1 MSLSNTLM
9 YEGKLECG
17 SERTASAVLQ
27 LATRDSVERDLELFI
42 GQEEYMAW
50 IQEALQPLN
59 PVCFLDTTKV
69 SPDDHPFSIYLVL
82 GLRNEWGQLLLST
95 L

>member
-1 MSLSNTLM
+1 MSLSNKLM

-27 LATRDSVERDLELFI
+27 LATRDSVEQDLELFI
-42 GQEEYMAW
+42 GQVEYLSW
-50 IQEALQPLN
+50 IKAALQPLN

-69 SPDDHPFSIYLVL
+69 
-82 GLRNEWGQLLLST
+82 
-95 L
+95 

>member
-1 MSLSNTLM
+1 M

-27 LATRDSVERDLELFI
+27 LPTRDSVEQDLELFI
-42 GQEEYMAW
+42 GQPEYMDW
-50 IQEALQPLN
+50 ISAALHPQN

-69 SPDDHPFSIYLVL
+69 WPQ
-82 GLRNEWGQLLLST
+82 QL
-95 L
+95 